1 MEVDT
6 DGPKLPTTVVTTE
19 RRPETAKGETVTR
32 ERPEK
37 APAAADLAARVEEI
51 FRARCLEC
59 HGGRK
64 VKGKVKILDRDL
76 LIAREKLVP
85 GKPDDSA
92 LFQVITAD
100 DESVMPPKDQPRLRP
115 GEIEA
120 IRAWIAAGAA
130 PFPTDSATLAGSGTE
145 EAPGKVAGVEYVL
158 KSILQDVRTLS
169 PEDRPFARYFSLNH
183 LLAAGASTDELDL
196 HRDALAKAINH
207 LSWERELVHPR
218 PIEPTST
225 VFRIDL
231 RALGWDERPFER
243 VGDHAGAT
251 PLNLFDLA
259 LLEYPY
265 GVVYEDSEAFDQ
277 LAREFLGPAGQVRPI
292 AFVRADWFVSTATQ
306 PPLYDDFLR
315 LPADLKALED
325 RLGVDAPADLDAG
338 RAVRAG
344 MTVSDVSRNNRVV
357 ERHPARYGAYW
368 KSLDFRTST
377 AEENLF
383 RDPLDLHPA
392 GGEVI
397 FNLPNGLQGYF
408 LANAQGDRLEAAP
421 TEIVTDRFAEDKVV
435 RNGLSCIRCH
445 DAGMKDVTDVVHA
458 AVERLPGNPG
468 FDKRRVLQLYPGQAT
483 LDPLLK
489 GDRERFLAALRQ
501 ALGKPPSGEPL
512 IGVSQRFLDAPLSLA
527 TVAAELGEPPAAEL
541 RPVFASR
548 PFARLGLAA
557 LGSDGSVRRDT
568 WEDFYDR
575 VVRDLGL
582 GIPILP
588 LDALTRRDVSPAAA
602 ELDVALATS
611 KKNNVFAP
619 GDEMFITVTNTSSKA
634 LHIELIGTSARG
646 RKVILT
652 PSGTVV
658 EPGQSYRYP
667 PEGKTLRIQERL
679 GKEQVTV
686 FASDAAFP
694 AGELLRGKDVADRVV
709 HRFDFERSRA
719 DKGFDPARLLKK
731 TIEIETR

>member
-1 MEVDT
+1 
-6 DGPKLPTTVVTTE
+6 
-19 RRPETAKGETVTR
+19 
-32 ERPEK
+32 
-37 APAAADLAARVEEI
+37 
-51 FRARCLEC
+51 
-59 HGGRK
+59 
-64 VKGKVKILDRDL
+64 
-76 LIAREKLVP
+76 
-85 GKPDDSA
+85 
-92 LFQVITAD
+92 
-100 DESVMPPKDQPRLRP
+100 
-115 GEIEA
+115 
-120 IRAWIAAGAA
+120 
-130 PFPTDSATLAGSGTE
+130 
-145 EAPGKVAGVEYVL
+145 
-158 KSILQDVRTLS
+158 
-169 PEDRPFARYFSLNH
+169 
-183 LLAAGASTDELDL
+183 
-196 HRDALAKAINH
+196 
-207 LSWERELVHPR
+207 
-218 PIEPTST
+218 
-225 VFRIDL
+225 
-231 RALGWDERPFER
+231 
-243 VGDHAGAT
+243 
-251 PLNLFDLA
+251 
-259 LLEYPY
+259 
-265 GVVYEDSEAFDQ
+265 VVYEDSEAFDQ

-325 RLGVDAPADLDAG
+325 RLGVDAQADRDAG

-344 MTVSDVSRNNRVV
+344 MIVSDVSRNNRVV

-408 LANAQGDRLEAAP
+408 LANARGDRLEAAP

-435 RNGLSCIRCH
+435 RTGLSCIRCH

-468 FDKRRVLQLYPGQAT
+468 FDKRRVLQLYPGQAA

-501 ALGKPPSGEPL
+501 ALGKPPAGEPL

-527 TVAAELGEPPAAEL
+527 TVAAELGGPPAAEL
-541 RPVFASR
+541 RPIFASR

-568 WEDFYDR
+568 WEEAYDR

-582 GIPILP
+582 GVPILQ
-588 LDALTRRDVSPAAA
+588 LDALTRRDVLPSAAA
-602 ELDVALATS
+602 FDVALATS

-619 GDEMFITVTNTSSKA
+619 GDTMVITVTNTSGKA
-634 LHIELIGTSARG
+634 LHVELIGTSTRG

-652 PSGTVV
+652 PNNTVI

-667 PEGKTLRIQERL
+667 AKGAIRIQGER
-679 GKEQVTV
+679 GKEQITV
-686 FASDAAFP
+686 FASDGGFP
-694 AGELLRGKDVADRVV
+694 PGELLRGKDVADRVV
-709 HRFDFERSRA
+709 HRFDVERGRA
-719 DKGFDPARLLKK
+719 DRGFDPARMLKK

>member
-1 MEVDT
+1 MGARA
-6 DGPKLPTTVVTTE
+6 GP
-19 RRPETAKGETVTR
+19 
-32 ERPEK
+32 
-37 APAAADLAARVEEI
+37 PA
-51 FRARCLEC
+51 
-59 HGGRK
+59 
-64 VKGKVKILDRDL
+64 
-76 LIAREKLVP
+76 
-85 GKPDDSA
+85 
-92 LFQVITAD
+92 
-100 DESVMPPKDQPRLRP
+100 
-115 GEIEA
+115 
-120 IRAWIAAGAA
+120 
-130 PFPTDSATLAGSGTE
+130 
-145 EAPGKVAGVEYVL
+145 
-158 KSILQDVRTLS
+158 
-169 PEDRPFARYFSLNH
+169 
-183 LLAAGASTDELDL
+183 
-196 HRDALAKAINH
+196 
-207 LSWERELVHPR
+207 

-243 VGDHAGAT
+243 VGDHAGAA

-292 AFVRADWFVSTATQ
+292 AYVRADWFVSTATQ

-315 LPADLKALED
+315 LPFDLKALED
-325 RLGVDAPADLDAG
+325 RLGVDAQADLDAG

-368 KSLDFRTST
+368 KSLDFRTSK

-408 LANAQGDRLEAAP
+408 VADAKGDRLEAAP
-421 TEIVTDRFAEDKVV
+421 TEIVTDQFAEDKVV

-445 DAGMKDVTDVVHA
+445 DAGHEGRRRRGPRGGRA
-458 AVERLPGNPG
+458 AAGQPRVRQAAGLAALSRPGGARSP
-468 FDKRRVLQLYPGQAT
+468 AE
-483 LDPLLK
+483 

-527 TVAAELGEPPAAEL
+527 TVAAELGGPPAAEL
-541 RPVFASR
+541 RPVLASR

-557 LGSDGSVRRDT
+557 LASDGVGAPRHVGGC
-568 WEDFYDR
+568 YDR

-588 LDALTRRDVSPAAA
+588 LDALTRRDVPPAAA
-602 ELDVALATS
+602 EFDVALATS

-619 GDEMFITVTNTSSKA
+619 GDEMVITVTNTSSKA

-658 EPGQSYRYP
+658 EPGQSYRFP
-667 PEGKTLRIQERL
+667 AEGAIRIRERL
-679 GKEQVTV
+679 GKEQITV
-686 FASDAAFP
+686 FASDATFP

-719 DKGFDPARLLKK
+719 DRGFDPARVLKK

>member
-1 MEVDT
+1 M
-6 DGPKLPTTVVTTE
+6 PKPPTTVASTE
-19 RRPETAKGETVTR
+19 RRLEPAKGETVTR
-32 ERPEK
+32 ERPKE
-37 APAAADLAARVEEI
+37 APAAADLAARVKEI

-76 LIAREKLVP
+76 LIAREKVVP
-85 GKPDDSA
+85 GKPDDSE
-92 LFQVITAD
+92 LFQVITAE

-115 GEIEA
+115 DEIDA

-130 PFPTDSATLAGSGTE
+130 PFPDVPKPVPPPSSSPS
-145 EAPGKVAGVEYVL
+145 PGFGVEYVL

-169 PEDRPFARYFSLNH
+169 PEDRPYARYFSLNH
-183 LLAAGASTDELDL
+183 LLAAGASPDELDL

-265 GVVYEDSEAFDQ
+265 GVAYEDSEAFDQ

-315 LPADLKALED
+315 LPSDLKALED
-325 RLGVDAPADLDAG
+325 RLGVDAQADLDAG

-368 KSLDFRTST
+368 KSLDFRTSK

-408 LANAQGDRLEAAP
+408 LADAKGDRLEAAP

-445 DAGMKDVTDVVHA
+445 DAGMKDVADVVHA

-468 FDKRRVLQLYPGQAT
+468 FDTRRVLQLYPGQAA

-527 TVAAELGEPPAAEL
+527 TVAAELGGPPATEL
-541 RPVFASR
+541 RPVLASR

-557 LGSDGSVRRDT
+557 LASDGV
-568 WEDFYDR
+568 
-575 VVRDLGL
+575 G
-582 GIPILP
+582 
-588 LDALTRRDVSPAAA
+588 
-602 ELDVALATS
+602 
-611 KKNNVFAP
+611 AP
-619 GDEMFITVTNTSSKA
+619 RHVG
-634 LHIELIGTSARG
+634 
-646 RKVILT
+646 
-652 PSGTVV
+652 
-658 EPGQSYRYP
+658 
-667 PEGKTLRIQERL
+667 
-679 GKEQVTV
+679 
-686 FASDAAFP
+686 
-694 AGELLRGKDVADRVV
+694 
-709 HRFDFERSRA
+709 
-719 DKGFDPARLLKK
+719 GFL
-731 TIEIETR
+731 